1 MIEVKT
7 PDEVKYRNC
16 TKLQIKKIFIWP
28 FVVLNVETDFLEM
41 AVCEILI
48 LIKGTDLWE
57 RVYSL
62 WHFTR
67 NTKAYSWRISN
78 INPFFFQKKI
88 RGLKTS
94 AWKVPEVNVLVL
106 EALSTTGCPG
116 YHIKSTETSLTE
128 KIITFKNFISIFTDH
143 SNNSNTL

>member
-1 MIEVKT
+1 
-7 PDEVKYRNC
+7 
-16 TKLQIKKIFIWP
+16 
-28 FVVLNVETDFLEM
+28 M
-41 AVCEILI
+41 AVWETLI
-48 LIKGTDLWE
+48 LIKGTDSWE
-57 RVYSL
+57 RVYSV

-78 INPFFFQKKI
+78 IYPFFFQKKI

-116 YHIKSTETSLTE
+116 HHIKSTETSLPE
-128 KIITFKNFISIFTDH
+128 KIITFKDFISIFTDH
-143 SNNSNTL
+143 SNNSNTLQRLMQNNLLLTRSIKMSLKTSSFLYKWRYYEKRGR